1 MIKFDV
7 LLLQDASDFLD
18 KLDTKAREKIIYNI
32 DLSKATKN
40 FELFKKLDQNIW
52 EFRTQFN
59 KKQYRLLAFWDK
71 RDHKNTLVIA
81 TNGFIKKSQ
90 KTPISELKK
99 ANEIRFSYFNQY

>member
-59 KKQYRLLAFWDK
+59 KKQYRLLAFGDK

-81 TNGFIKKSQ
+81 THGFIKKSQ